1 VALLLSLVLRVGVL
15 LSALLVLLGGVGEL
29 WAHGAVPVGAIL
41 QAAPGAQG
49 WSPLALMPEAWQGRP
64 EALVR
69 LGLLLLLLTPV
80 ARVALAAIL
89 FLLEGDAFYAGVA
102 LWVLGLLVLSLTGL
116 M

>member
-1 VALLLSLVLRVGVL
+1 MALLLSLVLRVGVL

-69 LGLLLLLLTPV
+69 LGLLLLLTPV

>member
-1 VALLLSLVLRVGVL
+1 
-15 LSALLVLLGGVGEL
+15 
-29 WAHGAVPVGAIL
+29 
-41 QAAPGAQG
+41 
-49 WSPLALMPEAWQGRP
+49 EAWQGRP

-89 FLLEGDAFYAGVA
+89 FLLEEDAFYAGVA